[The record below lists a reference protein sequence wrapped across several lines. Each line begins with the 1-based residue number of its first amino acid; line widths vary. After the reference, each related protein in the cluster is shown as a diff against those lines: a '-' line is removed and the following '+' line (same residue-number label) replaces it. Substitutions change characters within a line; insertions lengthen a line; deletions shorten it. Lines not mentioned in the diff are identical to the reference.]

1 LNLLAIN
8 KLFNLNR
15 RIKMEII
22 LVLVLAGVAAWWWMT
37 RNKSEIDTIVA
48 PHKEETL
55 KVEEV
60 TLGSE
65 AVVVVPNAVVP
76 SAILEQAP
84 AVEEAPKKPARKP
97 ATPKEAVATKTA
109 PAKKPA
115 VAKKAKAVPSSKKV

>member
-1 LNLLAIN
+1 MSLAIN

-15 RIKMEII
+15 RIKMEI
-22 LVLVLAGVAAWWWMT
+22 VLVLLVVAVAAWWWIT
-37 RNKSEIDTIVA
+37 RDKKEMSTLVA
-48 PHKEETL
+48 PYKAETP
-55 KVEEV
+55 KAEEV

-97 ATPKEAVATKTA
+97 AAPKKPAAAPAKA
-109 PAKKPA
+109 PAKKP
-115 VAKKAKAVPSSKKV
+115 VAKKAKAAPSSKKV

>member
-1 LNLLAIN
+1 LLAIN

-37 RNKSEIDTIVA
+37 RNKNEIDTIVA
-48 PHKEETL
+48 PHKSETL

-76 SAILEQAP
+76 AAILEQAP
-84 AVEEAPKKPARKP
+84 AVAEAPAKPARKP
-97 ATPKEAVATKTA
+97 ATPKEVVAPAAKTA

-115 VAKKAKAVPSSKKV
+115 VAKKTKAVPSSKKV